1 MPRQAGCAPLHAPV
15 QTRRLSCAGG
25 LLSPS
30 DEAFQASF
38 ANLYS
43 APGLQV
49 PWYAVL
55 GALRPASISRAPAC
69 HALLWREALMSA
81 ACTFH
86 LGGSCLGS
94 RACVMLLGAVA
105 YLVRAGVT
113 EHQRQQALGLS
124 GDCTTA

>member
-1 MPRQAGCAPLHAPV
+1 MCSSASPCP
-15 QTRRLSCAGG
+15 TRRLSCAGG

-55 GALRPASISRAPAC
+55 GALRTAQLRASAR
-69 HALLWREALMSA
+69 HALLWREVLMST

-86 LGGSCLGS
+86 LEAFAWGQKH
-94 RACVMLLGAVA
+94 V
-105 YLVRAGVT
+105 
-113 EHQRQQALGLS
+113 
-124 GDCTTA
+124 